1 MDDNYK
7 ATLKDPLMKE
17 RLFRI
22 ENIDAIE
29 DILDREIRELNRL
42 ERLEQNGKLD
52 FGETLSLL
60 ELRETF
66 PGVCTE
72 VNSILQIPNQ
82 DTPQIEYFKLINNK
96 PLSYYILAKYTL
108 SAASYITGVVAMHT
122 GWNSDFTKF
131 YLFGG
136 FIQFVLGI
144 LTHVHLK
151 GSSYSRSSKKVVL
164 DEKKEVNAVSAS
176 GHEYVHF
183 IQDKEEIPLNN
194 FQIFLEGHAIGTH
207 KQHVALRCE
216 KEDNEAYLYNRAQY
230 NVSELRSAY
239 LCLCSDLEIKPRRSL
254 LQNNLINTL
263 RKDKELMIV
272 KNASSH
278 SIGNALFSIYEAI
291 HGKDIYRQMIHGE
304 FVFT

>member
-1 MDDNYK
+1 M
-7 ATLKDPLMKE
+7 
-17 RLFRI
+17 
-22 ENIDAIE
+22 
-29 DILDREIRELNRL
+29 
-42 ERLEQNGKLD
+42 
-52 FGETLSLL
+52 LL
-60 ELRETF
+60 ETIKKRR
-66 PGVCTE
+66 
-72 VNSILQIPNQ
+72 SIRAYKSDPIEEEKINQLIEALIWAPSACNLQ
-82 DTPQIEYFKLINNK
+82 
-96 PLSYYILAKYTL
+96 SR
-108 SAASYITGVVAMHT
+108 
-122 GWNSDFTKF
+122 KF
-131 YLFGG
+131 Y
-136 FIQFVLGI
+136 
-144 LTHVHLK
+144 
-151 GSSYSRSSKKVVL
+151 
-164 DEKKEVNAVSAS
+164 
-176 GHEYVHF
+176 F